1 MKKRSASP
9 QETDMRAQYDF
20 DYATA
25 ERGKYCQRLLREG
38 ANVAVLDPDIA
49 AKFRSSA
56 AVNEALRT
64 LLMIS
69 ESTERLTRV
78 SKRRGSPAP

>member
-1 MKKRSASP
+1 MKKPSASP
-9 QETDMRAQYDF
+9 QEADMRAQYDF

-25 ERGKYCQRLLREG
+25 ERGKYFQRLLREG

-49 AKFRSSA
+49 AKFHSSA

-64 LLMIS
+64 LLKVS
-69 ESTERLTRV
+69 ESTERLTR
-78 SKRRGSPAP
+78 SPRRRASPAP